1 MSLFFGVSPD
11 FKDSFFQVRLY
22 LEKDLWKKNLT
33 WRVLESIDCCFRS
46 CVLQCKGTCS
56 RVSMDTPD
64 QGSWLTSWTILL
76 IDVLIDTGSTLN
88 RTLDQEPVDSWAHVD
103 RLICID
109 RKLVNS
115 QLTVDQVWIKRQLS
129 LNWGVYGVS
138 IKSIDREYQSTLDR
152 FVDFKASMRLVLQ
165 IFKLLDVC
173 FWWNQ
178 RIPLFCCVKSKPTLT
193 LVAENGIVNLIVRV
207 SWESQNAYNCG
218 NGRGCYI

>member
-22 LEKDLWKKNLT
+22 LEKDLWKKNLA

-56 RVSMDTPD
+56 RVSMDYWLLINTLDWHLD
-64 QGSWLTSWTILL
+64 QYS

-88 RTLDQEPVDSWAHVD
+88 RTLDQEPVDSWACVD

-109 RKLVNS
+109 RKVVDS
-115 QLTVDQVWIKRQLS
+115 RLTVDQVWIKRQLS

-138 IKSIDREYQSTLDR
+138 IKSIHRKYRSTLDHKCLKYTW

-165 IFKLLDVC
+165 IFKLLDVY
-173 FWWNQ
+173 FWWHQSISLFFCTQNQ
-178 RIPLFCCVKSKPTLT
+178 KQPWHLRLKM
-193 LVAENGIVNLIVRV
+193 G
-207 SWESQNAYNCG
+207 
-218 NGRGCYI
+218 